1 MIPSL
6 ENYKAW
12 WERAVEDRDRYRDAY
27 LAQREALRDA
37 RSVLVHIAAGHD
49 PGHLRSSAMHVL
61 GVVDAALSAAP
72 LAPEQQTKEE
82 V

>member
-27 LAQREALRDA
+27 LAQREIVEAAHTYFYSMTKENYAAL
-37 RSVLVHIAAGHD
+37 G
-49 PGHLRSSAMHVL
+49 
-61 GVVDAALSAAP
+61 AALSAAP
-72 LAPEQQTKEE
+72 LAPETQNEGEK
-82 V
+82 

>member
-27 LAQREALRDA
+27 LAQRETLLRISLKSNELEVVALA
-37 RSVLVHIAAGHD
+37 
-49 PGHLRSSAMHVL
+49 
-61 GVVDAALSAAP
+61 DAALSAAP
-72 LAPEQQTKEE
+72 LEDKP
-82 V
+82 